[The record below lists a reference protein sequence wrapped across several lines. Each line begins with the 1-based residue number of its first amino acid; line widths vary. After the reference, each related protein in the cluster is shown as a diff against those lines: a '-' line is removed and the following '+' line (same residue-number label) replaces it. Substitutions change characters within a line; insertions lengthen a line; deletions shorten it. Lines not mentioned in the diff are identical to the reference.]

1 MVPKQLNLIRTHVT
15 QFNNFENNL
24 GWMKGESDG

>member
-24 GWMKGESDG
+24 VGLTQNP